1 MTPENSSPE
10 MVNGPAPVTVLVV
23 DDSALDR
30 RLAGSILEKSGQFK
44 PIYANHGL
52 EALAIMEQEVPGL
65 VLTDMLMP
73 EMDGLELVETV
84 RNRFPLVPVILMTAH
99 GSEDVAFKALQRG
112 AASYVPKKSLAQD
125 LLETLEQVLAA
136 AQVGRHQQRLQE
148 SLTRLEST
156 YVLRNDRPLLPALV
170 SQLQDDM
177 ARMQICD
184 HAGRI
189 RVGIALEEALV
200 NAMYH
205 GNLEVSSDLRQENEA
220 SYQGLARQR
229 LQDMPYS
236 ERRIHVTARLTRTEG
251 VFVIRDEG
259 PGFNPKSLPDPTD
272 PDNLGKT
279 TGRGLLLIQTFM
291 DEVNF
296 NPQGNQIT
304 MIKRRGG

>member
-1 MTPENSSPE
+1 MNIS
-10 MVNGPAPVTVLVV
+10 APVTVLVV

-30 RLAGSILEKSGQFK
+30 RLAGSILEKAGQFK
-44 PIYANHGL
+44 PLYANNGV
-52 EALAIMEQEVPGL
+52 EALAILQQELPGV

-84 RNRFPLVPVILMTAH
+84 RKRFPLVPVVLMTAH

-112 AASYVPKKSLAQD
+112 AASYVPKKSLAKD
-125 LLETLEQVLAA
+125 LLETLEQVLAV

-148 SLTRLEST
+148 CLTQLESHF
-156 YVLRNDRPLLPALV
+156 VLKNERPLLSALV
-170 SQLQDDM
+170 SQLQEDM
-177 ARMQICD
+177 ARVQMGD
-184 HAGRI
+184 HAGRV

-205 GNLEVSSDLRQENEA
+205 GNLEVSSALRQESEQ
-220 SYQGLARQR
+220 SYQDLARRR
-229 LQDMPYS
+229 LQEKPYAD
-236 ERRIHVTARLTRTEG
+236 RQIHVTSKLTRAEG

-259 PGFNPKSLPDPTD
+259 PGFNPKTLPDPTD

-291 DEVNF
+291 DEVKF
-296 NPQGNQIT
+296 NPLGNQIT
-304 MIKRRGG
+304 LIKRRSAD